1 MPKLIVA
8 NWKMYL
14 THNESLAWVD
24 AHLDECAHAASETG
38 NKLIICPSFTTLP
51 RLTSHKKPS
60 LSWGAQDC
68 GFEAKGAYTGD
79 ISAVSLEQL
88 GCTYGIVGHSERRT
102 YYRETNQLIAHKAQ
116 QLMGA
121 GITPILCI
129 GETAQ
134 EREAGK
140 TAQALEQQLFPLINA
155 LKAFPFQAITR
166 AYEPIWAVGTDIL
179 PSQET
184 LSSTLGWIRTYCA
197 TTAPATT
204 FSLLYGGSVKK
215 PETLIMLKAAAV
227 DGILLGRAGID
238 GPLLKKIILS
248 W

>member
-1 MPKLIVA
+1 MHKLIVT

-14 THNESLAWVD
+14 SHNESLAWAD
-24 AHLDECAHAASETG
+24 AHLNECVQAASEMG
-38 NKLIICPSFTTLP
+38 NHLVICPSYTTLP
-51 RLTSHKKPS
+51 LLTSHNNPS
-60 LSWGAQDC
+60 LAWGTQDC
-68 GFEAKGAYTGD
+68 GFESKGAYTGD
-79 ISAVSLEQL
+79 VSAESLAQL
-88 GCTYGIVGHSERRT
+88 GCTYGIVGHSERRR
-102 YYRETNQLIAHKAQ
+102 YYGETNQLIAHKTQ

-121 GITPILCI
+121 GITPILCV

-140 TAQALEQQLFPLINA
+140 TAQILEHQLFPLIST
-155 LKAFPFQAITR
+155 LKAFPFQAIVI

-184 LSSTLGWIRTYCA
+184 LISTLGWLRTYCA
-197 TTAPATT
+197 ATAPATT
-204 FSLLYGGSVKK
+204 FTLLYGGSVKK
-215 PETLIMLKAAAV
+215 PETLTLLKAAAV